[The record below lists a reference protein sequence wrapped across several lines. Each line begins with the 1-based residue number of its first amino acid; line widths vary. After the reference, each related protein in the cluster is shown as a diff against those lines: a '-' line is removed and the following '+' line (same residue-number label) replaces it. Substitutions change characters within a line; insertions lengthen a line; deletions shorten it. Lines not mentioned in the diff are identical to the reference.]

1 MSNNKNYTIP
11 AKERALVL
19 QGGRS
24 LGAYVVWGIQ
34 GHISVPF
41 QMG

>member
-11 AKERALVL
+11 AKESIVL
-19 QGGRS
+19 QGGGS
-24 LGAYVVWGIQ
+24 LGAYLVQGIQ